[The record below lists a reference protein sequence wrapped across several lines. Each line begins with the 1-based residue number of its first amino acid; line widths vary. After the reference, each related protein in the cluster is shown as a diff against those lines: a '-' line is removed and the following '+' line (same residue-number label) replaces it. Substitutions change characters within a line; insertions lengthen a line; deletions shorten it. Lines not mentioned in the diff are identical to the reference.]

1 MPTTK
6 DVLRRLPGWVW
17 HALVVEVAM
26 YRNLLRW
33 VFRRPAVPAGS
44 VPLGYA
50 QAVTPVM
57 SLWIFA
63 SAAELPLVHVLIPWD
78 GVRVAALVLG
88 VWGLGWMLGALA
100 GLRIYPHLLTADSL
114 RVRNGALTEVV
125 VPWSAVSSARTVDLD
140 LPSSIWT
147 LQPEETPN
155 GTHLRVGVSGRANVT
170 IDLGRPMR
178 VRPTRNRELTVT
190 RVSFWADDPRAVV
203 RTIQERAAVHAD
215 T

>member
-1 MPTTK
+1 MK
-6 DVLRRLPGWVW
+6 DLLRRLPGWVW

-26 YRNLLRW
+26 YRSLLRW
-33 VFRRPAVPAGS
+33 MLRRPAVPVGAEP
-44 VPLGYA
+44 VGYA

-78 GVRVAALVLG
+78 GVRIAALVLG
-88 VWGLGWMLGALA
+88 VWGLVWMLGALA
-100 GLRIYPHLLTADSL
+100 GLRIYPHLLTAGDL

-125 VPWSAVSSARTVDLD
+125 VPWSAVATARSVDLD
-140 LPSSIWT
+140 LPSSMRT
-147 LQPEETPN
+147 LQPEETTE

-170 IDLGRPMR
+170 IDLHRPLL

-190 RVSFWADDPRAVV
+190 RVSLWADEPREVA
-203 RTIQERAAVHAD
+203 RTIRTRAAAHAD
-215 T
+215 A

>member
-1 MPTTK
+1 MTG
-6 DVLRRLPGWVW
+6 VVRRVPGWVW

-33 VFRRPAVPAGS
+33 LFRRPAVPAGS
-44 VPLGYA
+44 MPLGYA

-78 GVRVAALVLG
+78 GVRIAALVLG
-88 VWGLGWMLGALA
+88 VWGLVWMLGALA
-100 GLRIYPHLLTADSL
+100 GLRIYPHLLTSDGL

-125 VPWSAVSSARTVDLD
+125 VPWSAVATARTVDLD
-140 LPSSIWT
+140 LPSTVWT
-147 LQPEETPN
+147 LQPEETPG

-170 IDLGRPMR
+170 VELREPLL
-178 VRPTRNRELTVT
+178 VRPARNREMTVT
-190 RVSFWADDPRAVV
+190 RVSFWVDDPREVV
-203 RTIQERAAVHAD
+203 RTLQARAAAHAD
-215 T
+215 A